1 MLLSQPGI
9 DVNIQNRG
17 RVTALHV
24 AAWKGHEGIVELLLK
39 QPNINVNIPDRDE
52 NTALHLAVYEGHTKI
67 VEWLLDK
74 EANPNIQD
82 QQRNTALH
90 KGGKGIKNKD
100 IGELIIRI

>member
-39 QPNINVNIPDRDE
+39 QPNINVNIPDRDDS
-52 NTALHLAVYEGHTKI
+52 HY
-67 VEWLLDK
+67 
-74 EANPNIQD
+74 
-82 QQRNTALH
+82 
-90 KGGKGIKNKD
+90 KD
-100 IGELIIRI
+100 IAGDTCPFRSYPHT